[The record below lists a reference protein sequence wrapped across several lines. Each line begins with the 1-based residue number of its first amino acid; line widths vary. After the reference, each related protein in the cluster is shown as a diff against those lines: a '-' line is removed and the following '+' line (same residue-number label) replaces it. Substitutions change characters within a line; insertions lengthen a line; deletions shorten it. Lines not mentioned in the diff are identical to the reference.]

1 MGERLYGLDWLRIGA
16 FGLLIL
22 YHIGMFFVPWD
33 WHIKTAAP
41 VEWLETVMLAIN
53 PWRLSLLF
61 LISGT
66 ASAFLLAKVGRP
78 GGFARSRTA
87 RLLIPLFAGMVL
99 FVPPQPWVELTVQHG
114 YAQDY
119 WQFWTRDYF
128 RFGKLN
134 GLDLPTWN
142 HLWFVAY
149 LWAYT
154 MVLALAATALPDRAK
169 VALLRGG
176 EAVFGGW
183 RVLALPVLLL
193 WALRMTLFPIF
204 SETHGL
210 VDDWYNHASYGL
222 VFATGLLL
230 AHSTRIK
237 EAFATVRWAALAL
250 AALGYAG
257 VIAFNWSFPDDGPEP
272 SAVLL
277 GLARLAGRAEAWGAI
292 AALVGFALN
301 WKVGDSPARRYLTDA
316 IFPYYIAHQTII
328 VLVAFWLRPF
338 GLSNG
343 ALFALLV
350 LATMAGCALSYE
362 LARRSG
368 PLRPLF
374 GLKLQPRKA
383 RNRSASV
390 GDAGP
395 RNPPPRLDPP
405 APNP

>member
-1 MGERLYGLDWLRIGA
+1 MQGSCGVGERLYGLDWLRIGA
-16 FGLLIL
+16 FGLLIF

-41 VEWLETVMLAIN
+41 VEWLELAMLAVN

-66 ASAFLLAKVGRP
+66 ASAFLLAKLSRP
-78 GGFARSRTA
+78 GSFARSRTA
-87 RLLIPLFAGMVL
+87 RLLIPLLAGMIL

-114 YAQDY
+114 YGQGY
-119 WQFWTRDYF
+119 WRFWSTDYF

-149 LWAYT
+149 LWVYT
-154 MVLALAATALPDRAK
+154 MILALAAAALPDRVK
-169 VALLRGG
+169 TALLRGC
-176 EAVFGGW
+176 EALLGGW
-183 RVLALPVLLL
+183 RILVLPILLL
-193 WALRMTLFPIF
+193 WGLRVILFPLF
-204 SETHGL
+204 PETHAL

-222 VFATGLLL
+222 VFAIGL
-230 AHSTRIK
+230 AVACSVRIR
-237 EAFATVRWAALAL
+237 EAFVTVRWPALAL
-250 AALGYAG
+250 AVIGYSG
-257 VIAFNWSFPDDGPEP
+257 VIAFNLAFPDDGPEP
-272 SAVLL
+272 SEALL
-277 GLARLAGRAEAWGAI
+277 ALARLAGRTEAWGAI

-301 WKVGDSPARRYLTDA
+301 WRVGDGPARRYLTEA

-338 GLSNG
+338 GLGNG
-343 ALFALLV
+343 ATFAVLV
-350 LATMAGCALSYE
+350 LTTVIGCALSHE

-374 GLKLQPRKA
+374 GLKANAAKGRSKTQPA
-383 RNRSASV
+383 VAH
-390 GDAGP
+390 
-395 RNPPPRLDPP
+395 
-405 APNP
+405 